1 MPSRYRSWATDRL
14 NDQYRFL
21 CTRCIP
27 NFKHSGCGVFLTDSF
42 SRVVGNTSH
51 VEPNYVVHFVEN
63 LYDSCAGYN
72 LRYCPLRGFVTH
84 SKDNYFSRTVKD
96 IATLLCFLFANFV
109 VFLAIVAKTMVHM
122 YFAVCM
128 TVDWITKTILP
139 RLSTEELFP
148 VSMPK
153 PKRLRRNCYPARRT
167 KVPIPWLSLLTK
179 PVNKYGNCM

>member
-128 TVDWITKTILP
+128 TVDWITKFKCFIPGQSYQDCP
-139 RLSTEELFP
+139 RKSYSQYQCPNLKDYAAIAIQHGEPRYQYLGSP
-148 VSMPK
+148 S
-153 PKRLRRNCYPARRT
+153 
-167 KVPIPWLSLLTK
+167 SQSQ
-179 PVNKYGNCM
+179 